1 MNKKLQPYFFLLI
14 FATAIL
20 IIFNFSK
27 FLFEGKSGQANQYV
41 SHKIENNILTL
52 TTSSGNYKIQFLNP
66 SIAEVQ
72 FFNNQFPL
80 IDSSHSVIL
89 KPDEKPISVKDED
102 DFLLFGRENFRVSV
116 QKKPFRMSFLKNQD
130 TILIE
135 QPGFFQNDSLAGFR
149 WRLTKDEKIYGAGFR
164 TTPTNR
170 RGQRFQLYNKAQFLY
185 NLNAPDLNFSVP
197 FVISSAG
204 YGLLFDNPQKGFLD
218 VGKTHENV
226 MEFSAIGGKMAYYVI
241 AENPGETLMK
251 EYGQLTGYQP
261 MPPRWALGNI
271 QSKFGYK
278 TQREAEEIVDKIIA
292 AGYPLD
298 ALVIDLFWFGEGV
311 HGKFR
316 MGDLDWYRQNWPE
329 PEKMIQRLKNKGV
342 KTILITEPFVL
353 PESRNFDTLSQAGML
368 GKNADGTTHILQE
381 FWFGKGGLFDI
392 FKPEMQDWFWKKYKA
407 QIENGVAGWWGD
419 LGEPEKHPSEMVHV
433 AGKADE
439 VHNIHA
445 HYWHKMLY
453 EKYADEYPEVRLF
466 NLNRS
471 GFAGSQ
477 RYSIY
482 PWSGDVSR
490 SWEGLQAQPTA
501 VLGMA
506 LSGFSY
512 MHSDLGGFAWGQKDE
527 ELYTRWIQY
536 GVFNPIFRPHGD
548 SAAPVEPVFY
558 SDSIQKILK
567 KYINLRYELLPYN
580 YTMAWQNSVNGT
592 PLTRPLFFEETGN
605 QTIATID
612 DTYLWGPNLLV
623 APILHQ
629 GEKIRKIYLPKG
641 NWFDFFSDEKTAGSG
656 WIEKPVTLKNI
667 PVFARGGSFIPMIPP
682 IQNTEE
688 YSSKKLVLHFYFD
701 PEVKES
707 DFTIYDDDG
716 KTRNAYEKGLFELL
730 NFQAANFESLLI
742 FSFNRETHSSYSG
755 MPENR
760 TIELVIH
767 GFEGGPG
774 KILIG
779 DNVVEV
785 ASASATFAK
794 TTIPF
799 ATYLEQKKQLV
810 IRFKWMENKLRV
822 QVQK

>member
-1 MNKKLQPYFFLLI
+1 MNKKLQPYFFLLA

-20 IIFNFSK
+20 IFFNFSK
-27 FLFEGKSGQANQYV
+27 IFFQVKTEKANQYF
-41 SHKIENNILTL
+41 SHTIENNILTVI
-52 TTSSGNYKIQFLNP
+52 TTFGNYQIRFLNP
-66 SIAEVQ
+66 DIAEVQ
-72 FFNNQFPL
+72 FYNERLPQ

-89 KPDEKPISVKDED
+89 KPDEKPISVDDND
-102 DFLLFGRENFRVSV
+102 DFLVYGRNEFRVSV
-116 QKKPFRMSFLKNQD
+116 EKKPFRISFLKEND
-130 TILIE
+130 TILTE
-135 QPGFFQNDSLAGFR
+135 QPGFFQTDSLAGFR
-149 WRLTKDEKIYGAGFR
+149 YKLRKEEKIYGAGFR

-170 RGQRFQLYNKAQFLY
+170 RGQRFRLYNKAQFLY

-218 VGKTHENV
+218 VGKTFENV
-226 MEFSAIGGKMAYYVI
+226 LEFSAIGGKMAYYVI
-241 AENPGETLMK
+241 AEKQGDSLLNG
-251 EYGQLTGYQP
+251 YGKLTGFQP

-278 TQREAEEIVDKIIA
+278 TQQEAEEIVDKIIL

-316 MGDLDWYRQNWPE
+316 MGDLDWYKPNWPE
-329 PEKMIQRLKNKGV
+329 PERMIQRFKDKGV

-353 PESRNFDTLSQAGML
+353 PESRNFDTLSRAGML

-433 AGKADE
+433 VGKADE

-445 HYWHKMLY
+445 HYWHKMLN
-453 EKYADEYPEVRLF
+453 EKYATEYPDVRLF

-482 PWSGDVSR
+482 PWSGDVAR

-501 VLGMA
+501 VLGMT

-527 ELYTRWIQY
+527 ELYTRWLQY
-536 GVFNPIFRPHGD
+536 GVFNPVFRPHGD
-548 SAAPVEPVFY
+548 SAAPVEPIFY

-567 KYINLRYELLPYN
+567 KYINLRYQLLPYN
-580 YTMAWQNSVNGT
+580 YTLAWQNSVSGT
-592 PLTRPLFFEETGN
+592 PLTRPLFFEEPGN
-605 QTIATID
+605 PVIATID

-623 APILHQ
+623 APVLHQ
-629 GEKIRKIYLPKG
+629 GEKIRKMYLPKG
-641 NWFDFFSDEKTAGSG
+641 NWFDFFTNEKTAGG
-656 WIEKPVTLKNI
+656 RWIEKPVTLENI
-667 PVFARGGSFIPMIPP
+667 PVFARGGSFIPMIKP
-682 IQNTEE
+682 IRNTDE
-688 YSSKKLVLHFYFD
+688 YSSKNLTVHFYLD

-707 DFTIYDDDG
+707 DYTMYEDDG
-716 KTRNAYEKGLFELL
+716 KTRDAYEKGFFELL
-730 NFQAANFESLLI
+730 HFQAANFEDLLMFSLK
-742 FSFNRETHSSYSG
+742 REIHSKYSG
-755 MPENR
+755 MPESREIN
-760 TIELVIH
+760 LVIH
-767 GFEGGPG
+767 GLEKSPE
-774 KILIG
+774 KIVIG
-779 DNVVEV
+779 EKSIND
-785 ASASATFAK
+785 SAEKLAFQKHSQ
-794 TTIPF
+794 PF
-799 ATYLEQKKQLV
+799 ANYDGVKKQLV
-810 IRFKWMENKLRV
+810 VKFKWLENNFRV
-822 QVQK
+822 QVMN